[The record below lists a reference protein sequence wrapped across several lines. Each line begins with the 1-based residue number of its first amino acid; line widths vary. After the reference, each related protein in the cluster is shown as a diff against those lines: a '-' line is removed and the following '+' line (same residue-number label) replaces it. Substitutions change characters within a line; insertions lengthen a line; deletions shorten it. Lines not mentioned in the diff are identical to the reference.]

1 MVQLAPPSAF
11 VPRLGAALCLTTMRG
26 LPRQCLILSAVLFGL
41 LAGIDSASAAKTYRW
56 VDAQGVVHYSDTPQP
71 GAQQVTLSPAQTYSA
86 PPAQATPPPLSTPPA
101 ASGSPP
107 ETEETY
113 QSCAITQPLAET
125 SLFVPDSVHVAVTLD
140 PPLREGDRLQ
150 VLLDGQ
156 PLQSNS
162 PTATSLEAPQPDRGA
177 HVLSAVVRDS
187 TGKMVCSS
195 SGLTFYVQR
204 PSVLAPHAPGKG
216 H

>member
-1 MVQLAPPSAF
+1 MLRLA
-11 VPRLGAALCLTTMRG
+11 RLCLIPLAAL
-26 LPRQCLILSAVLFGL
+26 SGL
-41 LAGIDSASAAKTYRW
+41 LAGTDTASAAKTYRW

-71 GAQQVTLSPAQTYSA
+71 GAQQVTLPPAQTYSA
-86 PPAQATPPPLSTPPA
+86 PQAATPPPALTPTVPA
-101 ASGSPP
+101 GSPP
-107 ETEETY
+107 APEETY

-125 SLFVPDSVHVAVTLD
+125 SLFAPDSVHVAVTLD
-140 PPLREGDRLQ
+140 PPLRDGDRLQ

-156 PLQSNS
+156 PLDSKS

-177 HVLSAVVRDS
+177 HVLSAVVRDT

-195 SGLTFYVQR
+195 SGVTFYVQR
-204 PSVLAPHAPGKG
+204 PSVLAPLGPGKG